1 MRTTAGRFSAVLML
15 FVLGLLHTGVSLA
28 QTSTTV
34 DVRKFEVISVDG
46 NHLVVRDERGT
57 NEYTVPDDF
66 RFTVDGRKLAAN
78 EMKPGM
84 KGTATVTTKTT
95 IVPVTLT
102 EFRDAVVVDAT
113 SHSVTIRGPEGTRR
127 FTQSELDE
135 RGVQILKEGKIVR
148 IRDLRKGDSL
158 TATIISKGPP
168 VVVTEK
174 EIEATLAQ
182 AKPEA
187 APAPAA
193 PAAPASADVAAP
205 APAPAAA
212 SMPEATTPPPAATS
226 PPPAAPATATQPPM
240 AEGTSSWIWYLVI
253 AIVIVLGWLLFARKK
268 KQN

>member
-1 MRTTAGRFSAVLML
+1 MTSRLSAVLMF
-15 FVLGLLHTGVSLA
+15 FVLGLLHTGAPLA

-34 DVRKFEVISVDG
+34 DVRNFEVISVDG
-46 NHLVVRDERGT
+46 NNLVVRDQRGT
-57 NEYTVPDDF
+57 HEYTVPDDF

-95 IVPVTLT
+95 IVPVTVT

-113 SHSVTIRGPEGTRR
+113 SHSVTIRGPEGIRR

-135 RGVQILKEGKIVR
+135 RGVQILKEGKVIR
-148 IRDLRKGDSL
+148 IRDVRKGDGL

-193 PAAPASADVAAP
+193 PAAPA
-205 APAPAAA
+205 PAPAAA

-226 PPPAAPATATQPPM
+226 PPPAAPSTSTQPQT
-240 AEGTSSWIWYLVI
+240 AEGTSSWIWYLVA
-253 AIVIVLGWLLFARKK
+253 AIVVVLGWLLFARKK